1 MREEEGKWEVAFSYA
16 SQLCCC
22 SPTGSSR
29 VAMGS
34 DNHSSSCPRPHVHTG
49 VAQVLPSSSDAFS
62 DALSEEIKPYHAQT
76 PGQPHR
82 KNHRSK
88 TKGRQEKVPSKP
100 VQASHALVRSES
112 NTFSEALSE
121 DLSSNSHSHLHRGQR
136 NVNHSSKMVQEN
148 LTLHSEGSFGSH
160 SNSTMDG
167 LDDQPDGPGELEG
180 MSPALPVAPKKR
192 KGLSIPYTTCDP
204 ATSHM

>member
-1 MREEEGKWEVAFSYA
+1 MGSGFPYA
-16 SQLCCC
+16 SQLCYC
-22 SPTGSSR
+22 SPTGSR
-29 VAMGS
+29 RMAMGN

-76 PGQPHR
+76 SGQPHR

-88 TKGRQEKVPSKP
+88 TKGKQEKVPSKP
-100 VQASHALVRSES
+100 VQASDALVISES

-121 DLSSNSHSHLHRGQR
+121 DLSSNSHSHLHRGLR
-136 NVNHSSKMVQEN
+136 NANHSSKMVQEN
-148 LTLHSEGSFGSH
+148 VTLHSEGSFGSH
-160 SNSTMDG
+160 STSTMDG
-167 LDDQPDGPGELEG
+167 LDDQRDGPGELEG

-192 KGLSIPYTTCDP
+192 KGLSQHVILPHLTCDP
-204 ATSHM
+204 NAVGMHT